1 MDISARDGYTQK
13 LRRFI
18 MESMDVMTE
27 ETKREINRLLEK
39 ATDEQIELVWRIIHG
54 LVTK

>member
-1 MDISARDGYTQK
+1 
-13 LRRFI
+13 